1 MHNGMIK
8 IITGVRRCG
17 KSYLLFE
24 LFKQSLLENG
34 VNEEHIIQV
43 DLEDRRNKHLREPD
57 RLLDHIDG
65 HITDNDMYYI
75 LLDEIQLVPEFE
87 DVLNSYLKIKNTD
100 VYVTGSNSRMLSSD
114 VKTEFRGRGYEIRV
128 HPLSF
133 SEFMSVFK
141 GDKYMGLSEYMLYGG
156 IPLVVLRESSSDKA
170 AALQNLFSEIYIR
183 DIFKRNRIKNIGE
196 LEDLLNILSSAIGSL
211 TNPEKLK
218 NTFKTVKKSKIT
230 SKTIKK
236 YLDCFED
243 SFLMNQHRDMTSR
256 VRHILKL
263 QRNTISLILGFAMQ
277 GLTSVSLSRHIPW
290 KM

>member
-1 MHNGMIK
+1 MIIPRDKYLQELRSVMHNGMIK

-133 SEFMSVFK
+133 SEFLKAGQYTNELSAYKLYDLWRNATSRIFFK
-141 GDKYMGLSEYMLYGG
+141 ENRKRKLSKILVSRNLYT
-156 IPLVVLRESSSDKA
+156 RYKR
-170 AALQNLFSEIYIR
+170 ALQY
-183 DIFKRNRIKNIGE
+183 
-196 LEDLLNILSSAIGSL
+196 
-211 TNPEKLK
+211 
-218 NTFKTVKKSKIT
+218 
-230 SKTIKK
+230 
-236 YLDCFED
+236 
-243 SFLMNQHRDMTSR
+243 
-256 VRHILKL
+256 
-263 QRNTISLILGFAMQ
+263 
-277 GLTSVSLSRHIPW
+277 
-290 KM
+290 

>member
-1 MHNGMIK
+1 MIIPRDKYLQELRSVMHNGMIK

-114 VKTEFRGRGYEIRV
+114 VKNRISWSRVWNQSPSTEFFGISQGRTV
-128 HPLSF
+128 HKWTFCPT
-133 SEFMSVFK
+133 
-141 GDKYMGLSEYMLYGG
+141 GLYDLW
-156 IPLVVLRESSSDKA
+156 
-170 AALQNLFSEIYIR
+170 
-183 DIFKRNRIKNIGE
+183 RN
-196 LEDLLNILSSAIGSL
+196 A
-211 TNPEKLK
+211 
-218 NTFKTVKKSKIT
+218 
-230 SKTIKK
+230 
-236 YLDCFED
+236 
-243 SFLMNQHRDMTSR
+243 TSR
-256 VRHILKL
+256 IFFKENRKRKL
-263 QRNTISLILGFAMQ
+263 I
-277 GLTSVSLSRHIPW
+277 
-290 KM
+290 

>member
-43 DLEDRRNKHLREPD
+43 DLEDRRSKHLREPD
-57 RLLDHIDG
+57 ILLDYIDG

-87 DVLNSYLKIKNTD
+87 DVLNSYLKIKNAD

-133 SEFMSVFK
+133 SEF
-141 GDKYMGLSEYMLYGG
+141 L
-156 IPLVVLRESSSDKA
+156 KA
-170 AALQNLFSEIYIR
+170 GQY
-183 DIFKRNRIKNIGE
+183 
-196 LEDLLNILSSAIGSL
+196 
-211 TNPEKLK
+211 TNPC
-218 NTFKTVKKSKIT
+218 SK
-230 SKTIKK
+230 
-236 YLDCFED
+236 E
-243 SFLMNQHRDMTSR
+243 
-256 VRHILKL
+256 
-263 QRNTISLILGFAMQ
+263 LIYA
-277 GLTSVSLSRHIPW
+277 I
-290 KM
+290 